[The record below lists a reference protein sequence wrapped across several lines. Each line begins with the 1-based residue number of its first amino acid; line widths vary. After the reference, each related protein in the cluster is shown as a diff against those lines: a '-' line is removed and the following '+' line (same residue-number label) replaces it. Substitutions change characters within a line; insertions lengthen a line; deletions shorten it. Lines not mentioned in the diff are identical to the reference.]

1 MNDFQTEQNV
11 LAGMLAGE
19 KMLYDGLAVVTVD
32 HFYDEEHQII
42 FAEIAGQAEQAPPSW
57 NIIYRQLRDKI
68 NPERLTAL
76 KNAEGSENGFSYWLD
91 KLHDLFVRRTYQ
103 TAAREIFKIA
113 ESGRPL
119 KEITEL
125 VEQRIMKVNAVE
137 GTERIVT
144 PEEAGNNA
152 LEEFERRVNSG
163 ESIHGIRLSRE
174 VPTGGMPAIDGFPGM
189 DELFRG
195 LRGGDLIIVSA
206 RTGDGKTA
214 LAQNIARH
222 ASIHQNYRTFYQNTE
237 MSENEM
243 VFRFASQLSE
253 KSFEGIDGGTLDSW
267 DRAAVRRA
275 FELYSKSRIYI
286 SHLPTLTP
294 ERSRGLARQFKI
306 KYGKL
311 DLIIIDYI
319 GRMELARSN
328 KNRRDDQILVD
339 VAKEC
344 KRLAAEVDAC
354 VILLAQLNE
363 DGSLQGAKAMA
374 NEADGFMKLEPL
386 DKETRER
393 APRGATHVINTAKA
407 RRGQKG
413 KELFVSFNKKLMY
426 MTEVR

>member
-1 MNDFQTEQNV
+1 
-11 LAGMLAGE
+11 
-19 KMLYDGLAVVTVD
+19 MLYDGLAVATVD
-32 HFYDEEHQII
+32 HFEDEEHQII

-57 NIIYRQLRDKI
+57 NIVYRQLRDKI

-76 KNAEGSENGFSYWLD
+76 KSAEASENGFSYWLD

-103 TAAREIFKIA
+103 AAAREIFKIA

-174 VPTGGMPAIDGFPGM
+174 IPTGGMPAIDGFPGM

-275 FELYSKSRIYI
+275 FERYSKSRIYI

-306 KYGKL
+306 KYGNP

-319 GRMELARSN
+319 GRMELAKSN

-344 KRLAAEVDAC
+344 KRLASEVDAC

>member
-1 MNDFQTEQNV
+1 MNDFETEQNV
-11 LAGMLAGE
+11 LAGMLASE

-32 HFYDEEHQII
+32 HFVDEQHQLIY
-42 FAEIAGQAEQAPPSW
+42 AEIAGRAEQGPPNW
-57 NIIYRQLRDKI
+57 NMIYRELKNRIDVKQMM
-68 NPERLTAL
+68 AL
-76 KNAEGSENGFSYWLD
+76 KGLLTDESSFSYWLE
-91 KLHDLFVRRTYQ
+91 KLHDLFVRRMYM
-103 TAAREIFKIA
+103 TAARQIYSIA
-113 ESGRPL
+113 ESNRPL

-152 LEEFERRVNSG
+152 LEEFERRIKA
-163 ESIHGIRLSRE
+163 EQPIHGIRLSRE
-174 VPTGGMPAIDGFPGM
+174 VPTGGMPQIDGFPGL

-214 LAQNIARH
+214 LAQNIVRH

-237 MSENEM
+237 MKENEM
-243 VFRFASQLSE
+243 VFRFAAQMSG
-253 KSFEGIDGGTLDSW
+253 KSFMGIDGGTLDSW

-275 FELYSKSRIYI
+275 FEQYAESRIFI

-294 ERSRGLARQFKI
+294 ERSRGLSRQFKI
-306 KYGKL
+306 KYGQP

-319 GRMELARSN
+319 GRMDLKLSKN
-328 KNRRDDQILVD
+328 KQEHQVLRDI
-339 VAKEC
+339 AKEC
-344 KRLAAEVDAC
+344 KRLAAEVNAC
-354 VILLAQLNE
+354 VILIAQLNK
-363 DGSLQGAKAMA
+363 DGSLQGAQAME
-374 NEADGFMKLEPL
+374 NEADGFLKFEPL
-386 DKETRER
+386 TKDVRER
-393 APRGATHVINTAKA
+393 APQGATHVLTAAKA

-413 KELFVSFNKKLMY
+413 KEIFVSFNKDRMY